1 MGQRLVISVTVNND
15 VLAKIYY
22 HWSAY
27 TICALDE
34 AKKIIDTLGSK
45 DWDSD
50 KDMILDLIRFC
61 ENNGGGLYD
70 NRELKYA
77 KKLFPNETF
86 KVDDISRN
94 EGVIAITRAG
104 KNYLQKW
111 SEGDLIL
118 DFDDDG
124 SVENSVC
131 CWYEDLE
138 TLNTE
143 RSEWEEEP
151 LNPEDI
157 PSFDFSMTDF
167 GFNEID
173 KVLQQL
179 EGNFTYCKCLD
190 GYYEISR

>member
-22 HWSAY
+22 NWSAY